1 MAMDEKVWQWE
12 RTVGAQTFL
21 ISTSKELLPHSFVQE
36 VFAHDDVFW
45 AQPVP
50 AARLAVLLD
59 NSCTLG
65 MYSVAADGTRTP
77 VGMARVVTDYV
88 TLGYLTDVFVSVAVR
103 GLGLGKWLVQC
114 CRSLMLG
121 LPELRFLVLLT
132 GSAEAQALYRREL
145 GMGVFGDDERLCAM
159 GARRASLA
167 SAAATAAAAG
177 QMADS

>member
-1 MAMDEKVWQWE
+1 MADEKVWQWE
-12 RTVGAQTFL
+12 RTVGSQAFL
-21 ISTSKELLPHSFVQE
+21 ISTSKELLPHAFVQD
-36 VFAHDDVFW
+36 VFAHDDSFW

-50 AARLAVLLD
+50 ADRLATLLA

-65 MYSVAADGTRTP
+65 MYAVSADGTQTP

-88 TLGYLTDVFVSVAVR
+88 TLGYLTDVFVAAAWR
-103 GLGLGKWLVQC
+103 GMGLGKWLVQC
-114 CRSLMLG
+114 SRAMMLG

-159 GARRASLA
+159 GARRAGL
-167 SAAATAAAAG
+167 TAAAAAG
-177 QMADS
+177 EG

>member
-1 MAMDEKVWQWE
+1 MADEKVWQWE
-12 RTVGAQTFL
+12 RNVGSQAFL
-21 ISTSKELLPHSFVQE
+21 ISTSKELLPHAFVQD
-36 VFAHDDVFW
+36 VFAHDDSFW

-50 AARLAVLLD
+50 ADRLATLLA

-65 MYSVAADGTRTP
+65 MYAVSADGTQTP

-88 TLGYLTDVFVSVAVR
+88 TLGYLTDVFVAAAWR
-103 GLGLGKWLVQC
+103 GMGLGKWLVQC
-114 CRSLMLG
+114 SRAMMLG

-159 GARRASLA
+159 GARRAGL
-167 SAAATAAAAG
+167 AAAAAAAAG
-177 QMADS
+177 EG